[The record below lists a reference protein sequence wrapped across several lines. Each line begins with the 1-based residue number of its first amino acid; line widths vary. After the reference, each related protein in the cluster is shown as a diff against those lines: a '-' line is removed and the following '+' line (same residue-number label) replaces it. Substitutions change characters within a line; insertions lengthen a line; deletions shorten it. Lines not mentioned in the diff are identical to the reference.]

1 MGVTCCNIKS
11 IVKNARFYHKIR
23 WNLEIAIGDAADGGH
38 GLRVRKISAIKG
50 QA

>member
-1 MGVTCCNIKS
+1 MQLVNKQDPL
-11 IVKNARFYHKIR
+11 NLHKQPVEQP
-23 WNLEIAIGDAADGGH
+23 EIAIGDAADGGH